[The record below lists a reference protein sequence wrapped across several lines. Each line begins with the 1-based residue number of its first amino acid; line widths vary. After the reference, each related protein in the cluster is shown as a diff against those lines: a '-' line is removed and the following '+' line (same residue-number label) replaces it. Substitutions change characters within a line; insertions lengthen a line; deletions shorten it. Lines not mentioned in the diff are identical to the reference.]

1 MFYDQYERL
10 CKEHNVKPT
19 RVMRDLGQSSTS
31 PQRWREGMMP
41 KIETVLQIAEYFG
54 VSLDYLFSEELGR
67 THENATMTAHS
78 NNGSAVIQGGVGN
91 NASVSNG
98 NAPQGLEAELLRVFA
113 RLNNV
118 NKAQALSRLYE
129 LEAAQDAAEDV
140 RRSETD
146 GATSY

>member
-1 MFYDQYERL
+1 MLYDQVNRL
-10 CKEHNVKPT
+10 CFERGVKMT
-19 RVMRDLGQSSTS
+19 RLARDLNLSSS
-31 PQRWREGMMP
+31 APARWKQGSLP
-41 KIETVLQIAEYFG
+41 KAETIQKIADYFG
-54 VSLDYLFSEELGR
+54 VTTDYLLSGDS
-67 THENATMTAHS
+67 TSTMTAHS

-129 LEAAQDAAEDV
+129 LEAAQDAKGEV
-140 RRSETD
+140 RKAETD

>member
-1 MFYDQYERL
+1 MFYDRVDKLCHDRGIKITRL
-10 CKEHNVKPT
+10 A
-19 RVMRDLGQSSTS
+19 RDLQLGSGA
-31 PQRWREGMMP
+31 PNRWQKGSVP
-41 KIETVLQIAEYFG
+41 HSATLQKIADYFD
-54 VSLDYLFSEELGR
+54 VSVDYLISD
-67 THENATMTAHS
+67 TPAPVMTAHS

-140 RRSETD
+140 RKAETD